1 METKTCS
8 NCKQTKPIT
17 FFSKYKRSKDGYDY
31 RCKECS
37 KQSNKAWCDNNWD
50 KKMSQQR
57 DRTKLL
63 VEQVRNY
70 KQSFGCKFCDE
81 NEPVCLEL
89 HHLDPTAKEIN
100 PSDMAGRGWS
110 WERMQRELSK
120 CIVLCS
126 NCHKKVHAGLL
137 V

>member
-8 NCKQTKPIT
+8 SCKQTKPIT
-17 FFSKYKRSKDGYDY
+17 FYNKYKRSQDGYDY

-37 KQSNKAWCDNNWD
+37 KQSNKNWYNNNWD

-70 KQSFGCKFCDE
+70 KQSFGCNFCDE
-81 NEPVCLEL
+81 DEPICLEL
-89 HHLDPTAKEIN
+89 HHLDPTDKEIN
-100 PSDMAGRGWS
+100 PSNMACRGWS